1 MKYLKVNTNLAETL
15 TSIEEKQAMHDDYAK
30 LVLADPQVLANIV
43 KVIVPEFR
51 SYSIDKIIP
60 CIGETVVSLRLPEKL
75 CIRIESVGTEDIDA
89 DDGKIVYDIRFPLYY
104 NNRTIK
110 FLVNVEAQ
118 RSTSNNK
125 LGYHI
130 ESRIAYYMARMVS
143 SQKNVEFIKS
153 NYDELK
159 DIYSICMDTQ
169 DGEDSIIELGIQPK
183 LLYGKSNWMPKR
195 SIMNG
200 AIIRIRD
207 SKNRE
212 ESKNKLIAMLEVL
225 LSSTKKKEKMQQLE
239 GYGLKMTTELEGCVS
254 DMCNISE
261 AILERAL
268 EEGLEKGIEQ
278 GLEKGIEQGIE
289 QGLEQGLEQGI
300 EKGIEQ
306 GIEKNQL
313 DNIVK
318 LMKKLS
324 LTEEE
329 AMDMLDIAKEN
340 RIRYHDILKK

>member
-1 MKYLKVNTNLAETL
+1 
-15 TSIEEKQAMHDDYAK
+15 
-30 LVLADPQVLANIV
+30 
-43 KVIVPEFR
+43 
-51 SYSIDKIIP
+51 
-60 CIGETVVSLRLPEKL
+60 
-75 CIRIESVGTEDIDA
+75 
-89 DDGKIVYDIRFPLYY
+89 
-104 NNRTIK
+104 
-110 FLVNVEAQ
+110 
-118 RSTSNNK
+118 
-125 LGYHI
+125 
-130 ESRIAYYMARMVS
+130 
-143 SQKNVEFIKS
+143 
-153 NYDELK
+153 
-159 DIYSICMDTQ
+159 
-169 DGEDSIIELGIQPK
+169 
-183 LLYGKSNWMPKR
+183 
-195 SIMNG
+195 
-200 AIIRIRD
+200 
-207 SKNRE
+207 
-212 ESKNKLIAMLEVL
+212 MLEVL

-278 GLEKGIEQGIE
+278 GIEQGLEKGIE
-289 QGLEQGLEQGI
+289 QGLEQGL
-300 EKGIEQ
+300 EQ

>member
-1 MKYLKVNTNLAETL
+1 
-15 TSIEEKQAMHDDYAK
+15 
-30 LVLADPQVLANIV
+30 
-43 KVIVPEFR
+43 
-51 SYSIDKIIP
+51 
-60 CIGETVVSLRLPEKL
+60 
-75 CIRIESVGTEDIDA
+75 
-89 DDGKIVYDIRFPLYY
+89 
-104 NNRTIK
+104 
-110 FLVNVEAQ
+110 
-118 RSTSNNK
+118 
-125 LGYHI
+125 
-130 ESRIAYYMARMVS
+130 
-143 SQKNVEFIKS
+143 
-153 NYDELK
+153 
-159 DIYSICMDTQ
+159 
-169 DGEDSIIELGIQPK
+169 
-183 LLYGKSNWMPKR
+183 
-195 SIMNG
+195 
-200 AIIRIRD
+200 
-207 SKNRE
+207 
-212 ESKNKLIAMLEVL
+212 
-225 LSSTKKKEKMQQLE
+225 
-239 GYGLKMTTELEGCVS
+239 MTTELEGCVS

-340 RIRYHDILKK
+340 RTRYQDILKK

>member
-1 MKYLKVNTNLAETL
+1 
-15 TSIEEKQAMHDDYAK
+15 
-30 LVLADPQVLANIV
+30 
-43 KVIVPEFR
+43 
-51 SYSIDKIIP
+51 
-60 CIGETVVSLRLPEKL
+60 
-75 CIRIESVGTEDIDA
+75 
-89 DDGKIVYDIRFPLYY
+89 
-104 NNRTIK
+104 
-110 FLVNVEAQ
+110 
-118 RSTSNNK
+118 
-125 LGYHI
+125 
-130 ESRIAYYMARMVS
+130 
-143 SQKNVEFIKS
+143 
-153 NYDELK
+153 
-159 DIYSICMDTQ
+159 
-169 DGEDSIIELGIQPK
+169 
-183 LLYGKSNWMPKR
+183 
-195 SIMNG
+195 
-200 AIIRIRD
+200 
-207 SKNRE
+207 
-212 ESKNKLIAMLEVL
+212 
-225 LSSTKKKEKMQQLE
+225 MQQLE

-278 GLEKGIEQGIE
+278 GLEKGIE

>member
-159 DIYSICMDTQ
+159 DIYSIWICMDTQ

-195 SIMNG
+195 S
-200 AIIRIRD
+200 IRIRD

-278 GLEKGIEQGIE
+278 GLE
-289 QGLEQGLEQGI
+289 QGLEQ
-300 EKGIEQ
+300 GIEQ

-329 AMDMLDIAKEN
+329 AMDMLDIAEEN
-340 RIRYHDILKK
+340 RRRYHDILKK

>member
-1 MKYLKVNTNLAETL
+1 
-15 TSIEEKQAMHDDYAK
+15 
-30 LVLADPQVLANIV
+30 
-43 KVIVPEFR
+43 
-51 SYSIDKIIP
+51 
-60 CIGETVVSLRLPEKL
+60 
-75 CIRIESVGTEDIDA
+75 
-89 DDGKIVYDIRFPLYY
+89 
-104 NNRTIK
+104 
-110 FLVNVEAQ
+110 
-118 RSTSNNK
+118 
-125 LGYHI
+125 
-130 ESRIAYYMARMVS
+130 
-143 SQKNVEFIKS
+143 
-153 NYDELK
+153 
-159 DIYSICMDTQ
+159 
-169 DGEDSIIELGIQPK
+169 
-183 LLYGKSNWMPKR
+183 
-195 SIMNG
+195 MNG

-278 GLEKGIEQGIE
+278 GLEKG
-289 QGLEQGLEQGI
+289 LEQGLEQ
-300 EKGIEQ
+300 GIEQ

-329 AMDMLDIAKEN
+329 AMDMLDIAEEN
-340 RIRYHDILKK
+340 RRRYHDILKK

>member
-15 TSIEEKQAMHDDYAK
+15 TGIEEKLAMHDDYAK
-30 LVLADPQVLANIV
+30 LILADPQVLANIV
-43 KVIVPEFR
+43 KVVVPEFR
-51 SYSIDKIIP
+51 LYSIDEIIP

-75 CIRIESVGTEDIDA
+75 CVRIESVGTEDIDA

-110 FLVNVEAQ
+110 FLINVEAQ
-118 RSTSNNK
+118 KSTSYSK

-153 NYDELK
+153 NYDDLK
-159 DIYSICMDTQ
+159 DIYSIWICMDTEG
-169 DGEDSIIELGIQPK
+169 GEDSIIELGIQPR
-183 LLYGKSNWMPKR
+183 LLYGKSNWIPKR

-207 SKNRE
+207 VKDRE

-239 GYGLKMTTELEGCVS
+239 GYGLKMTTELEWSVR

-261 AILERAL
+261 AILERGL
-268 EEGLEKGIEQ
+268 EEGLERGRKE
-278 GLEKGIEQGIE
+278 GLER
-289 QGLEQGLEQGI
+289 GL
-300 EKGIEQ
+300 
-306 GIEKNQL
+306 EKNQL
-313 DNIVK
+313 DNIAK
-318 LMKKLS
+318 LMKKLN

-329 AMDMLDIAKEN
+329 AMDMLDIDEKN
-340 RIRYHDILKK
+340 RKRYHKLLSKKH

>member
-1 MKYLKVNTNLAETL
+1 
-15 TSIEEKQAMHDDYAK
+15 
-30 LVLADPQVLANIV
+30 
-43 KVIVPEFR
+43 
-51 SYSIDKIIP
+51 
-60 CIGETVVSLRLPEKL
+60 
-75 CIRIESVGTEDIDA
+75 
-89 DDGKIVYDIRFPLYY
+89 
-104 NNRTIK
+104 
-110 FLVNVEAQ
+110 
-118 RSTSNNK
+118 
-125 LGYHI
+125 
-130 ESRIAYYMARMVS
+130 
-143 SQKNVEFIKS
+143 
-153 NYDELK
+153 
-159 DIYSICMDTQ
+159 
-169 DGEDSIIELGIQPK
+169 
-183 LLYGKSNWMPKR
+183 
-195 SIMNG
+195 MNG

-278 GLEKGIEQGIE
+278 GIE
-289 QGLEQGLEQGI
+289 QGLEQGLEQ
-300 EKGIEQ
+300 GIEQ

>member
-1 MKYLKVNTNLAETL
+1 M
-15 TSIEEKQAMHDDYAK
+15 
-30 LVLADPQVLANIV
+30 
-43 KVIVPEFR
+43 
-51 SYSIDKIIP
+51 
-60 CIGETVVSLRLPEKL
+60 
-75 CIRIESVGTEDIDA
+75 
-89 DDGKIVYDIRFPLYY
+89 YY

-159 DIYSICMDTQ
+159 DIYSIWICMDTQ

-278 GLEKGIEQGIE
+278 GLE
-289 QGLEQGLEQGI
+289 QGLEQ
-300 EKGIEQ
+300 GIEQ

-329 AMDMLDIAKEN
+329 AMDMLDIAEEN
-340 RIRYHDILKK
+340 RRRYHDILKK